1 MKRSI
6 TIEDV
11 ISKAREFLKK
21 QKNIDLIM
29 DAYEL
34 AKEKHEG
41 QFRKSKDP
49 YIQHPLEVAYMLA
62 EIQSSPSTIA
72 AGLLH
77 DILEDTEVT
86 KEELTAKF
94 GEDVVNIVDGVTK
107 IGQLK
112 YMTKEKTL
120 AKTHQKILLAMAKD
134 IRVVLVKLLDR
145 VHNMRTLEFQTPEK
159 QIKIAQET
167 MDLYAPLAHRLG
179 MYRIKAELEDT
190 AFQYLHPEEYK
201 SLLKQIKQQRLVREE
216 DINKMQ
222 ALIEEL
228 LSRKL

>member
-1 MKRSI
+1 MNMKRSI

-11 ISKAREFLKK
+11 ISKAREYLKK

-112 YMTKEKTL
+112 YMTMKR
-120 AKTHQKILLAMAKD
+120 H
-134 IRVVLVKLLDR
+134 
-145 VHNMRTLEFQTPEK
+145 
-159 QIKIAQET
+159 
-167 MDLYAPLAHRLG
+167 
-179 MYRIKAELEDT
+179 
-190 AFQYLHPEEYK
+190 
-201 SLLKQIKQQRLVREE
+201 
-216 DINKMQ
+216 
-222 ALIEEL
+222 
-228 LSRKL
+228 